1 MTSSRQHAER
11 PVAERTPVPEPS
23 LAERAR
29 TLVACMRQGTLSTH
43 SRKLP
48 GFPFGSVMPYAPDE
62 SGRPL
67 FLISSMAM
75 HTQNLKAD
83 RRASLLVTQPGGDD
97 PLGAAR
103 VTLLGES
110 LPVPPPELAA
120 ARALYLAR
128 HENAG
133 YWVDF
138 NDFSFYRLE
147 AAGVYFIGG
156 FGVMDWVTSAE
167 YAAGRPDP
175 LAESAPA
182 ILRHMN
188 QDHGAAVLLLAR
200 AFGGEKDAETAA
212 MTAVDRLGFQVRLT
226 NGERV
231 YGVRIAFPRAV
242 ASTEEVRMVLVEMV
256 HQARGAG

>member
-1 MTSSRQHAER
+1 MTSRQHAER

-29 TLVACMRQGTLSTH
+29 TLVANMRQGTLSTH

-48 GFPFGSVMPYAPDE
+48 GFPFGSVMPYAPDDY
-62 SGRPL
+62 GRPL

-110 LPVPPPELAA
+110 LPVPPAEIAA

-128 HENAG
+128 HESAR

-156 FGVMDWVTSAE
+156 FGVMDWVTPAE

-175 LAESAPA
+175 LTESAPA

-188 QDHGAAVLLLAR
+188 QDHGEALLLLAR
-200 AFGGEKDAETAA
+200 TFAGEKDAETAA
-212 MTAVDRLGFQVRLT
+212 MTAIDRLGFQLKLT
-226 NGERV
+226 SGQRA
-231 YGVRIAFPRAV
+231 YGVRIAFPRPAED
-242 ASTEEVRMVLVEMV
+242 AGEVRMVLVEMV
-256 HQARGAG
+256 HSARGAG